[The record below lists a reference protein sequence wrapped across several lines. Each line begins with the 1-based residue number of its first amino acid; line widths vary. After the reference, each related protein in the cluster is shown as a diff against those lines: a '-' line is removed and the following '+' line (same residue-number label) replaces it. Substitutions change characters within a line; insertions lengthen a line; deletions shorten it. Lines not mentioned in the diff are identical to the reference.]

1 MTKKEKPLIDF
12 DSLEGVDNGPKLQ
25 DLSEQDM
32 LRIIRDPESMA
43 SMSISD
49 RILFFRSLLSTMLK
63 SREFNEK
70 VKDAVLERGN
80 DTNNQM

>member
-1 MTKKEKPLIDF
+1 MTKTEKPLIDF
-12 DSLEGVDNGPKLQ
+12 DSLEGVDNGPKLK

-70 VKDAVLERGN
+70 VKDAVLERGKE
-80 DTNNQM
+80 